1 MGLYYDDQQYR
12 QMSQGTPSSS
22 LINDILDSV
31 KGEATGVDFYGR
43 LAEAAPTPQMR
54 EDLLRIRQDEH
65 DHFQMFS
72 QLYTQLTGTQPVFQI
87 TPVQFH
93 SFRQGLQIAYRDELE
108 DYEKYRNFYLMTHDQ
123 TLRDIFFR
131 PFSDEIKHAVRIG
144 FMETSLR

>member
-1 MGLYYDDQQYR
+1 MYYDEEQYR
-12 QMSQGTPSSS
+12 QMSQESPSSS
-22 LINDILDSV
+22 LIKDILGSI

-54 EDLLRIRQDEH
+54 EDILRIQHDEH
-65 DHFQMFS
+65 DHFLMYS
-72 QLYTQLTGTQPVFQI
+72 RLYTQLTGTKPVFQI
-87 TPVQFH
+87 TPVQFQ

-131 PFSDEIKHAVRIG
+131 AFSDEIKHAVRIG